1 MTFISNLFRRKSDP
15 QKIEPLARRPI
26 TKRTRANEDPAE
38 DPALTEDPEKQRA
51 RHRLIGAATLVLIAV
66 IGLPQ
71 ILDKKPKPVVNDIT
85 VQIVSSIPNPA
96 AGILNPEPDKKAN
109 PEPKLE
115 TKVETKAEPKP
126 DLKPETKPVSPPPAT
141 NPANKGFGLAPGEEL
156 VVISKDAAASGE
168 MKAAANGKFVIQ
180 IGAFASEERA
190 NGWVAKL
197 KDNKI
202 PYYVLTRNNAE
213 GTKLFV
219 LRAGPFVERE
229 AAEAAE
235 KRIKALGLSPRIVE
249 LNKN

>member
-1 MTFISNLFRRKSDP
+1 
-15 QKIEPLARRPI
+15 
-26 TKRTRANEDPAE
+26 
-38 DPALTEDPEKQRA
+38 
-51 RHRLIGAATLVLIAV
+51 
-66 IGLPQ
+66 
-71 ILDKKPKPVVNDIT
+71 
-85 VQIVSSIPNPA
+85 
-96 AGILNPEPDKKAN
+96 
-109 PEPKLE
+109 
-115 TKVETKAEPKP
+115 
-126 DLKPETKPVSPPPAT
+126 
-141 NPANKGFGLAPGEEL
+141 
-156 VVISKDAAASGE
+156 

>member
-1 MTFISNLFRRKSDP
+1 
-15 QKIEPLARRPI
+15 
-26 TKRTRANEDPAE
+26 
-38 DPALTEDPEKQRA
+38 
-51 RHRLIGAATLVLIAV
+51 
-66 IGLPQ
+66 
-71 ILDKKPKPVVNDIT
+71 
-85 VQIVSSIPNPA
+85 
-96 AGILNPEPDKKAN
+96 
-109 PEPKLE
+109 
-115 TKVETKAEPKP
+115 
-126 DLKPETKPVSPPPAT
+126 
-141 NPANKGFGLAPGEEL
+141 
-156 VVISKDAAASGE
+156 VISKDAAASGE